1 MWKLSAEER
10 VLVNPAPVA
19 AAAGLPEV
27 AGAEQHLH
35 CSRSRFW
42 GSKRVFLSDAC
53 LQEDTPGPFI
63 SLLTLGKQREES
75 C

>member
-1 MWKLSAEER
+1 MVKKQVLLVKLSMPTCSPVSSRTRGELMWKLSAEER

-42 GSKRVFLSDAC
+42 GSKRGF
-53 LQEDTPGPFI
+53 
-63 SLLTLGKQREES
+63 
-75 C
+75 